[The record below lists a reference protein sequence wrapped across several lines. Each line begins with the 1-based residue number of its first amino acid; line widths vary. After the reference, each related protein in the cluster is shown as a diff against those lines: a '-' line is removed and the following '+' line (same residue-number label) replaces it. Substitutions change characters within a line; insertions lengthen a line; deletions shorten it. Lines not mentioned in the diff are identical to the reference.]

1 MSFRAPSRRRIV
13 TVGTLLALLA
23 GLAVTLY
30 ARFVHP
36 YRPRIRHVMI
46 KLPRA
51 HRQLDGTTIA
61 FVSDIHIGP
70 HYTRDNLAPTI
81 RLLRK
86 AKAELILFGGDYI
99 SESPRFLEYVEE
111 PLRDMAALSPN
122 GAYGILG
129 NHDLSNRRGRVV
141 ETMERAGIT
150 VLANDAVEITTERG
164 SFWLVGVDDALLGKP
179 DLQASFAKVPADA
192 PVIAMWH
199 EPDLAKRIEPYGPF
213 LLLCGHTHGGQVR
226 LPLVG
231 PLALPVMGREYV
243 SGRYEIGDMPM
254 LVSNGIGM
262 YRPPVRLNCPPEIL
276 LVRLIA

>member
-1 MSFRAPSRRRIV
+1 MSFPSRSRRRVLTIGAV
-13 TVGTLLALLA
+13 LAFLA

-36 YRPRIRHVMI
+36 YRPRIRHVMVQ
-46 KLPRA
+46 LPRA
-51 HRQLDGTTIA
+51 HRHLDGTTIA
-61 FVSDIHIGP
+61 FVSDTHIGP
-70 HYTRDNLAPTI
+70 HFTCDDLAPTI

-86 AKAELILFGGDYI
+86 ATFDLVLFGGDYI
-99 SESPRFLEYVEE
+99 SESPRFLEYVED

-122 GAYGILG
+122 GVYGVLG
-129 NHDLSNRRGRVV
+129 NHDLSNRRDRVV

-150 VLANDAVEITTERG
+150 VLANDAVEVTTDRG

-179 DLQASFAKVPADA
+179 DLKASFAKVPAEA

-243 SGRYEIGDMPM
+243 SGRYEIGDMTM

-276 LVRLIA
+276 LIRLIA